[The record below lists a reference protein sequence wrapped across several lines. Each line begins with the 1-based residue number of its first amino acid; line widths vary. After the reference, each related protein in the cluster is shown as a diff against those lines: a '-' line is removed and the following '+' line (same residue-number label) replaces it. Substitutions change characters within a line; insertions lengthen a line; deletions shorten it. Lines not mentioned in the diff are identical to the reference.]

1 MVTISNKSKPKVF
14 DPLFSFTNSVEDRF
28 GNEYHTK
35 YLMTMIYQV
44 VRYFKESSQQF
55 LWFAERN
62 TPVILTRYDTLYKI
76 ALV

>member
-55 LWFAERN
+55 L
-62 TPVILTRYDTLYKI
+62 
-76 ALV
+76 